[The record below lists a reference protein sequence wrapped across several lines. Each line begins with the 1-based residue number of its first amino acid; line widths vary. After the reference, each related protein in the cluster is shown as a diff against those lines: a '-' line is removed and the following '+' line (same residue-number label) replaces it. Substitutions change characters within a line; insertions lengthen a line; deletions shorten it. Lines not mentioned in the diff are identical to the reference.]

1 MDTGRFHLSDIFS
14 GADVWGPSPYFDNSA
29 YPSNVTRA
37 DLTQLTLLQALA
49 FSDNFTFAHI
59 GLTLG
64 GPTLL
69 RYAHRYLIGR
79 TTPFDYPVAQS
90 WIAKGHARPST
101 PEVAQSSF
109 GAEVDHVTPMQ
120 MGIIA
125 ETVANGGVMM
135 APHLVQDVE
144 TASGRVLSR
153 YRVHALSHVMSKRAA
168 TDVTTGMIFVVDHGS
183 GYRAQI
189 AGMQVAGK
197 TGTAASGA
205 SVPHAWFIAF
215 APADAPKIALA
226 VLVENGGDL
235 GSEATGGKVSA
246 PIAQK
251 VLVADRVARGW

>member
-14 GADVWGPSPYFDNSA
+14 GADVWGPSPYFDNTA
-29 YPSNVTRA
+29 YPSNVTRS
-37 DLTQLTLLQALA
+37 DLTQLTLMQALA

-79 TTPFDYPVAQS
+79 RIPFDYPVAQS
-90 WIAKGHARPST
+90 SIANGHAQPST

-120 MGIIA
+120 MALIA

-135 APHLVQDVE
+135 APHLLKDVE

-153 YRVHALSHVMSKRAA
+153 YRVHALGRVMSARAA
-168 TDVTTGMIFVVDHGS
+168 TDVTTGMVFVVDHGS

-189 AGMQVAGK
+189 AGMRVAGK

-215 APADAPKIALA
+215 APARHPVIAVA
-226 VLVENGGDL
+226 VLHEFSGEGFKY
-235 GSEATGGKVSA
+235 AA
-246 PIAQK
+246 PIARK
-251 VLVADRVARGW
+251 VLIAGLDAQGYTNVR